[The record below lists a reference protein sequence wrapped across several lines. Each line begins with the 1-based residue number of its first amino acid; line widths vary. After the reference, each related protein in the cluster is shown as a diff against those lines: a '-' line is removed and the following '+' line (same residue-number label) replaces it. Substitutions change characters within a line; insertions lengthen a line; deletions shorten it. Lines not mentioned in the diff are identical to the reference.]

1 MVTPVTPETPF
12 PRLTVLHDMF
22 MVIDKVTEEWTKE
35 WWEEG
40 LKQGREEGLQEG
52 LEQGRQ
58 EGLKEGLKQ
67 GQKKG
72 EMLMLVHLLEHKFG
86 PVSEQHLRR
95 LEETDAD
102 TLLEWSERILQA
114 SGIDEVVQKPILEL
128 TELDEL
134 LAMFG
139 ERLGEW
145 SRLWRN
151 QGFKKGRE
159 EGLLEGMKQG
169 RQVGLGESLQEGQ
182 RKGETLLLTRLLERK
197 FGPLS
202 DQQRSCL
209 EEVDADT
216 LLNWSERIL
225 TANSIDE
232 VLPP

>member
-1 MVTPVTPETPF
+1 MVTPVTSETPF

-22 MVIDKVTEEWTKE
+22 TVIDKVTEEWTKE

-58 EGLKEGLKQ
+58 GGLKEGLKQ

-72 EMLMLVHLLEHKFG
+72 EMLMLVH
-86 PVSEQHLRR
+86 
-95 LEETDAD
+95 
-102 TLLEWSERILQA
+102 
-114 SGIDEVVQKPILEL
+114 
-128 TELDEL
+128 
-134 LAMFG
+134 
-139 ERLGEW
+139 
-145 SRLWRN
+145 
-151 QGFKKGRE
+151 
-159 EGLLEGMKQG
+159 
-169 RQVGLGESLQEGQ
+169 
-182 RKGETLLLTRLLERK
+182 LLERK

-216 LLNWSERIL
+216 LLDWSERIL

-232 VLPP
+232 VLQH